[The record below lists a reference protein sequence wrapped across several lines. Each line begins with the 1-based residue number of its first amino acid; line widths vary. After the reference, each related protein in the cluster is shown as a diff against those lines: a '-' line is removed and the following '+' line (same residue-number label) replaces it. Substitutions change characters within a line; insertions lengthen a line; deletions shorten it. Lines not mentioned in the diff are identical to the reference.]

1 MIALGTEDILRLMS
15 PIEAIAAV
23 EAALRANDQGQCTV
37 PERHRVERAG
47 SAFLF
52 MPAVGREMAGMKLV
66 SVVPGNVK
74 RNLPVTI
81 GLMVLISAQS
91 GEPLAVLNAGTL
103 TALRTGAVGALGVKY
118 MTPPDSSSLGIV
130 GCGVQGTW
138 QAIAACAV
146 RSIKQVFAVKRSA
159 ASFDVFAATVRRHAP
174 GVTIV
179 PCADARELLSRT
191 RIVITATTSP
201 EPVVPDELALLEGR
215 HFISVGSY
223 RQSMQELPDSVY
235 RLAGELAIDSEAA
248 RFEVGDSVNPVAKG
262 ILRDADIYPVAELVL
277 GRRTVDPSR
286 TSVYKTAGNAM
297 FDLYVAEA
305 LFRAAQRRGAG
316 TEFTL

>member
-1 MIALGTEDILRLMS
+1 MIALTSEHILELLS
-15 PIEAIAAV
+15 PIEAVAAV
-23 EAALRANDQGQCTV
+23 EAALRANDEGQCTV
-37 PERHRVERAG
+37 PERHRVEQAG
-47 SAFLF
+47 NAFLF
-52 MPAVGREMAGMKLV
+52 MPVVGREMAGMKLV
-66 SVVPGNVK
+66 SVVPENLK

-81 GLMVLISAQS
+81 GLMVLISAES

-118 MTPPDSSSLGIV
+118 MTPPDATSVGIV

-146 RSIKQVFAVKRSA
+146 RPIKQVFAVKRSA
-159 ASFDVFAATVRRHAP
+159 ARFDTFAATVRRHAP

-179 PCADARELLSRT
+179 PCADARELLGRT
-191 RIVITATTSP
+191 QIVITATISP
-201 EPVVPDELALLEGR
+201 DPVVPDEPALLEGR

-262 ILRDADIYPVAELVL
+262 ILTSANIYPVSELVA
-277 GRRTVDPSR
+277 GRRRVDTSR
-286 TSVYKTAGNAM
+286 TTAYKTAGNAM
-297 FDLYVAEA
+297 FDLFVAEA
-305 LFRAAQRRGAG
+305 LFGAARRRGAG
-316 TEFTL
+316 IEFEL